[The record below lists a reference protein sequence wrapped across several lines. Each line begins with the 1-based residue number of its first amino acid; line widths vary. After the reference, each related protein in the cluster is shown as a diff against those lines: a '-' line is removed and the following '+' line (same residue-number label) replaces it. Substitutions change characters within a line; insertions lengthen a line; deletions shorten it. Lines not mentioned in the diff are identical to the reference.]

1 MTLVRYSYYILLV
14 VIVIIVGEH
23 RVLAQTENT
32 GLYYANEQL
41 VDTAKEDQA
50 FDLMLKLRCVQ
61 CQGQSIADSD
71 APIAEAMRHQVR
83 LQIESGKNSDEIK
96 NWMTKRYGDYV
107 SFDPPTS
114 GISILLWSAPVIIF
128 LLAIFLVVPL
138 FRAPK
143 PAHLNKGD
151 DA

>member
-1 MTLVRYSYYILLV
+1 
-14 VIVIIVGEH
+14 
-23 RVLAQTENT
+23 
-32 GLYYANEQL
+32 
-41 VDTAKEDQA
+41 
-50 FDLMLKLRCVQ
+50 
-61 CQGQSIADSD
+61 
-71 APIAEAMRHQVR
+71 VR

-96 NWMTKRYGDYV
+96 NWMTNRYGDYV

-114 GISILLWSAPVIIF
+114 GISILLWIAPIMIF

-143 PAHLNKGD
+143 SADSNKGG